1 MHTHSRTIWKV
12 VVRRRVGVVG
22 TSRSVS
28 MSVFYV
34 SSEAYLGWLKN
45 MKTGEAQKKK
55 KKKKRKIQC
64 NNAYGKN
71 RSNLGDGSEFGK
83 FA

>member
-1 MHTHSRTIWKV
+1 
-12 VVRRRVGVVG
+12 
-22 TSRSVS
+22 

-34 SSEAYLGWLKN
+34 SSEAYLGLLKT
-45 MKTGEAQKKK
+45 KHEDGIGAREAQK
-55 KKKKRKIQC
+55 RKVQC

-83 FA
+83 FAKKSISITGNSNNTKPDRVKF